1 MKKFTKVCL
10 ITALILFLIGCAMAW
25 GFGVMGGYRQLEQ
38 MEQIAGIPF
47 QFGYDDGDFRFGFF
61 RDEDWENGETIPI
74 GEKKKLDI
82 SAGDL
87 KELNLWLGACNLNI
101 EKSEDENVWIAMGG
115 NTDRIHYRIDGGT
128 LEIEDKGQYGFR
140 SFIRGELS
148 RNRVVNLYLPEDI
161 VLDTVDIGFGAGQID
176 SIPLAA
182 RQIDVEAG
190 AGVCRFRE
198 IEADTLNLSI
208 GAGKM
213 NIDRINVREADVEVG
228 AGEFVAD
235 EMNISGYIDLNVGMG
250 NVNLYGTIEGDMD
263 AECGMGSLAILL
275 TGSQEDHNYV
285 VECSMG
291 DTTIG
296 DSSYSGLANEKTIAN
311 NSSSDFDIECSMGS
325 VVIVFE
331 E

>member
-47 QFGYDDGDFRFGFF
+47 QFGYAGGDFRFGFF
-61 RDEDWENGETIPI
+61 WDEDWESGETIPT
-74 GEKKKLDI
+74 GEKKQLDI

-115 NTDRIHYRIDGGT
+115 NTDKIHYRIDGNT
-128 LEIEDKGQYGFR
+128 IEIEDKGTYGFR
-140 SFIRGELS
+140 SFVRGELS
-148 RNRVVNLYLPEDI
+148 QNRVVNLYLPEDI
-161 VLDTVDIGFGAGQID
+161 VLDTVDIEFGAGQID
-176 SIPLAA
+176 SIPLTA

-190 AGVCRFRE
+190 AGVCRFRK
-198 IEADTLNLSI
+198 IEADSLNLTI

-213 NIDRINVREADVEVG
+213 TIDRINAREADVEVG

-250 NVNLYGTIEGDMD
+250 NVGLYGTIEGDMD
-263 AECGMGSLAILL
+263 AECGMGSLTILL

-285 VECSMG
+285 IECAMG
-291 DTTIG
+291 NTTIG
-296 DSSYSGLANEKTIAN
+296 DFSYGGLANEKTIPN
-311 NSSSDFDIECSMGS
+311 NSSSDFDIECSMGN
-325 VVIVFE
+325 VIIQFE